1 MSAHSRITHC
11 ACLLFGRPL
20 SQRPAR
26 SMLSPCNGTEVRSQ
40 RRIHWYILHLPTQH
54 PPPHTARRHWSLL
67 ILPVRSPCYGHAE
80 LPQRMCHMA
89 GEDNVSS
96 ATVLCLSSHTCCART
111 HPHTQHYH
119 VKTARHSRWEHAREH
134 QNCIRSPWAFSPC
147 RASCCHASEQ
157 LDVCLW
163 SAVTTIMPR
172 QKAPAMR
179 DTIKPPPPLPP
190 MPRLVSVQCITQC
203 LASLLPRASRA
214 LHQRPHESLP
224 RTM

>member
-1 MSAHSRITHC
+1 MLAFWAS
-11 ACLLFGRPL
+11 PL
-20 SQRPAR
+20 PAPR
-26 SMLSPCNGTEVRSQ
+26 SVHAQSMQWNRSTVATS
-40 RRIHWYILHLPTQH
+40 HTLVH
-54 PPPHTARRHWSLL
+54 PAPPHTAPTSPIARRHWSLL

-96 ATVLCLSSHTCCART
+96 ATVLCSSSHTCCART

-179 DTIKPPPPLPP
+179 DTINPPPPPP
-190 MPRLVSVQCITQC
+190 PHAAARLRAVHHAVPC
-203 LASLLPRASRA
+203 LAPAARVTGAPSVA
-214 LHQRPHESLP
+214 
-224 RTM
+224 T